1 MKDIPVKIL
10 LVEDNFA
17 DARLLSETLME
28 IAENKFELTHVQQLD
43 EAMAKLAEY
52 LFDAILLDLS
62 LPDSQGLETLES
74 ILSAVPDLPIIVLT
88 GLKDENTGIKAVRKG
103 AQDYLVKGQASS
115 YLLIRAINYSIE
127 RKRIQEELRKARDE
141 LEMRVR
147 ERTVKLEKA
156 IEELRDEILLRIE
169 AERKI
174 RADQEQLR
182 SLTAELVLAEERE
195 RHSVAMALHDSLG
208 PILAFSKRELGTLQ
222 KSVSKTAADT
232 LKNIGDNISQAI
244 KQTRNLTFDLSPPA
258 LYTFGLETAVAEL
271 TERFGEDQ
279 KLKIIFEN
287 TDEPKPLT
295 DHVKVLLYRS
305 IREILINIVKH
316 AEAKSV
322 RLVLSKT
329 YDKIKIVVEDDGKG
343 FNVSDL
349 DSRPGGTKGFGLFS
363 IRERLMHIGGS
374 FNIQSGMGR
383 GTTVT
388 LLAPLDLKEAKKEV

>member
-1 MKDIPVKIL
+1 MRDKPVKIL

-28 IAENKFELTHVQQLD
+28 IAENKFELTHVQQLS
-43 EAMAKLAEY
+43 EAVAKLVESS
-52 LFDAILLDLS
+52 FDAILLDLS

-74 ILSAVPDLPIIVLT
+74 VLSVEPAPPVIVLT

-103 AQDYLVKGQASS
+103 AQDYLVKGQTSS
-115 YLLIRAINYSIE
+115 YLLVRAINYSIE

-141 LEMRVR
+141 LEMRVK
-147 ERTVKLEKA
+147 ERTVELEKA
-156 IEELRDEILLRIE
+156 VEELRDEILRRIE

-174 RADQEQLR
+174 RADQKQLR

-195 RHSVAMALHDSLG
+195 RHAAAMALHDSLG
-208 PILAFSKRELGTLQ
+208 PILAFSKRELGSLQ
-222 KSVSKTAADT
+222 KSVPKTTADT
-232 LKNIGDNISQAI
+232 LKNIGDNISQAVE
-244 KQTRNLTFDLSPPA
+244 QTRNLTFDLSPPA
-258 LYTFGLETAVAEL
+258 LYTFGLETAIAEL
-271 TERFGEDQ
+271 TERFGENQ

-305 IREILINIVKH
+305 IREILINITKH

-322 RLVLSKT
+322 RLVLSRT

-343 FNVSDL
+343 FNVSDI
-349 DSRPGGTKGFGLFS
+349 DSRPDGLKGFGLFS
-363 IRERLMHIGGS
+363 IRERLMHMGGS

-388 LLAPLDLKEAKKEV
+388 LLAPLDLKDAKKEA

>member
-141 LEMRVR
+141 LEMRVK
-147 ERTVKLEKA
+147 ERTIKLEKA

>member
-1 MKDIPVKIL
+1 
-10 LVEDNFA
+10 
-17 DARLLSETLME
+17 LSETLME

-141 LEMRVR
+141 LEMRVK
-147 ERTVKLEKA
+147 ERTIKLEKA

>member
-141 LEMRVR
+141 LEMRVK

-195 RHSVAMALHDSLG
+195 RHSVAVALHDSLG

>member
-232 LKNIGDNISQAI
+232 LKSIGSNISQAI